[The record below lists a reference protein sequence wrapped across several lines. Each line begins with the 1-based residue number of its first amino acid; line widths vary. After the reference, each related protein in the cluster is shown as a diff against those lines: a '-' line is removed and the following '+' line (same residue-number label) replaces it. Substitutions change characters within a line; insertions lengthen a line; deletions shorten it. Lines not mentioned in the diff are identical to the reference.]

1 MTRRTQRVNE
11 LLRQEISLV
20 LQHRLRDPRLSS
32 LISVTRVDTAEDLRN
47 ATVHVSVL
55 GSKAKKN
62 DALDGLSSAAGY
74 LRKELGDVLPLKHV
88 PSLAFVLDESLDRG
102 DAILEVLD
110 HLSVGETVSEGD
122 LIGGNP
128 KNIGGMRDGQD

>member
-20 LQHRLRDPRLSS
+20 LQHRLRDPRLSP

-47 ATVHVSVL
+47 AKVYVSVL
-55 GSKAKKN
+55 GSKAKKS

-88 PSLAFVLDESLDRG
+88 PSLAFVLDESIERG

-110 HLSVGETVSEGD
+110 HLSVGESVSEGD
-122 LIGGNP
+122 LIRGNP
-128 KNIGGMRDGQD
+128 NKVEGMRDGQD

>member
-20 LQHRLRDPRLSS
+20 LQHRLRDPRLSP

-47 ATVHVSVL
+47 AKVYVSIL

-88 PSLAFVLDESLDRG
+88 PSLAFVLDESIERG

-110 HLSVGETVSEGD
+110 HLSVGESVSEGD
-122 LIGGNP
+122 LIRGNP
-128 KNIGGMRDGQD
+128 NKVEGMRDGQD

>member
-20 LQHRLRDPRLSS
+20 LQHRLRDPRLSP

-47 ATVHVSVL
+47 AKVYVSVL

-88 PSLAFVLDESLDRG
+88 PSLAFVLDESIERG

-110 HLSVGETVSEGD
+110 HLSVGESVSEGD
-122 LIGGNP
+122 LIRGNP
-128 KNIGGMRDGQD
+128 NKVEGMRDGQD

>member
-1 MTRRTQRVNE
+1 MTRRPQRVNE

-20 LQHRLRDPRLSS
+20 LQHRLRDPRLSP

-47 ATVHVSVL
+47 AKVYISVL

-88 PSLAFVLDESLDRG
+88 PSLAFVLDESLERG

-110 HLSVGETVSEGD
+110 HLSVGESVSEGD
-122 LIGGNP
+122 LIRGNP
-128 KNIGGMRDGQD
+128 NKVEGMRDGQD